1 MIVWLEALLQ
11 DIRIAVRLLRR
22 TPSLTGI
29 ALLSTALSV
38 GATAV
43 VFTAIKAVLLN
54 PLPYTRPT
62 ELVQLR
68 TDFAGP
74 AAPMAIGSSGTILR
88 KTKEQCGHWPTAC
101 SAKAFCLWSEA
112 SPSGLSPPWR

>member
-1 MIVWLEALLQ
+1 
-11 DIRIAVRLLRR
+11 VRLLRR
-22 TPSLTGI
+22 TPSLTGT

-68 TDFAGP
+68 TDFAG
-74 AAPMAIGSSGTILR
+74 AGGAHGDWVFWNDTQENQRAVRAL
-88 KTKEQCGHWPTAC
+88 PTAC